1 MSGKL
6 AEGYQMTFRALTRRA
21 VTSQPEPAKGLSD
34 PSISMVKAPPEPLM
48 VCIVDN
54 DAAIRDSLGFLIE
67 SAGIPV
73 ATYASAR
80 EFLDTWDITR
90 TGCLVVDIRMPG
102 MSGLELQIELTRR
115 NTEVPMIIIT
125 GFGDVQLAVQAMKR
139 GAFDFFE
146 KPIHHQLLLD
156 RLAQALIKE
165 TAARKETAEK
175 QEFQRRYALLSPKE
189 REVLEHVVDGK
200 TSQGIAVILK
210 CAPKTVEVHRT
221 SIYTKMKCK
230 NLADVVRMMMLKRI
244 VSADTE
250 ASSDDAAAANR

>member
-1 MSGKL
+1 MISRV
-6 AEGYQMTFRALTRRA
+6 APRNDVR
-21 VTSQPEPAKGLSD
+21 PNPPAAKSGLSD
-34 PSISMVKAPPEPLM
+34 PSMSMIKAPPEPLV

-80 EFLDTWDITR
+80 EFLDTWDISR

-102 MSGLELQIELTRR
+102 MTGLELQAELTKR

-146 KPIHHQLLLD
+146 KPINHELLLE
-156 RLAQALIKE
+156 RLQQALDKE
-165 TAARKETAEK
+165 TAARQETAEK
-175 QEFQRRYALLSPKE
+175 LEFQRRYALLSPKE
-189 REVLEHVVDGK
+189 RQVLDLVVEGQ
-200 TSQGIAVILK
+200 TSAEIASNLN
-210 CAPKTVEVHRT
+210 CSPKTVEVHR
-221 SIYTKMKCK
+221 SNIYMKMRCK
-230 NLADVVRMMMLKRI
+230 NIAVIVRMMMLKRI
-244 VSADTE
+244 VDE
-250 ASSDDAAAANR
+250 V

>member
-1 MSGKL
+1 MILRVAPGHEVRSSPP
-6 AEGYQMTFRALTRRA
+6 
-21 VTSQPEPAKGLSD
+21 VAKSGLSD
-34 PSISMVKAPPEPLM
+34 SSITMIKAPPEPLV

-80 EFLDTWDITR
+80 EFLDTWDISR

-102 MSGLELQIELTRR
+102 MTGLELQAELTKR

-146 KPIHHQLLLD
+146 KPIHHELLLD
-156 RLAQALIKE
+156 RLQQALAKE
-165 TAARKETAEK
+165 TAARQETAEK
-175 QEFQRRYALLSPKE
+175 LEFRRRYALLSPKE
-189 REVLEHVVDGK
+189 RQILDLVVQGQ
-200 TSQGIAVILK
+200 TSAEIASNLK
-210 CAPKTVEVHRT
+210 CAPKTVEVHR
-221 SIYTKMKCK
+221 SNIYTKMRCK
-230 NLADVVRMMMLKRI
+230 NVAVLVRMMTLKRI
-244 VSADTE
+244 VDTAGE
-250 ASSDDAAAANR
+250 GDGKDRD

>member
-1 MSGKL
+1 MMSRVAPRNDVRPNPSAGK
-6 AEGYQMTFRALTRRA
+6 
-21 VTSQPEPAKGLSD
+21 SGLSD
-34 PSISMVKAPPEPLM
+34 PSFSMIKAPPEPLV

-80 EFLDTWDITR
+80 EFLDTWDISR

-102 MSGLELQIELTRR
+102 MSGLELQAELTKRD
-115 NTEVPMIIIT
+115 TEVPMIIIT

-146 KPIHHQLLLD
+146 KPIHHELLLE
-156 RLAQALIKE
+156 RLQQALDKE

-175 QEFQRRYALLSPKE
+175 LEFQRRYALLSPKE
-189 REVLEHVVDGK
+189 RQILALVVDGQ
-200 TSQGIAVILK
+200 TSAEIASNLS
-210 CAPKTVEVHRT
+210 CAPKTVEVHR
-221 SIYTKMKCK
+221 SNIYTKMRCK
-230 NLADVVRMMMLKRI
+230 NIAVIVRMMMLKRI
-244 VSADTE
+244 VDTDGDGE
-250 ASSDDAAAANR
+250 GK

>member
-1 MSGKL
+1 
-6 AEGYQMTFRALTRRA
+6 MTLRVAPRNEVRPSSP
-21 VTSQPEPAKGLSD
+21 VAKSGLSD
-34 PSISMVKAPPEPLM
+34 SSITMIKAPPEPLV

-80 EFLDTWDITR
+80 EFLDTWDISR

-102 MSGLELQIELTRR
+102 MTGLELQAELTKR

-146 KPIHHQLLLD
+146 KPIHHELLLD
-156 RLAQALIKE
+156 RLQQALAKE
-165 TAARKETAEK
+165 TAARQETAEK
-175 QEFQRRYALLSPKE
+175 LEFQRRYALLSPKE
-189 REVLEHVVDGK
+189 RQILDLVVQGQ
-200 TSQGIAVILK
+200 TSAEIASNLK
-210 CAPKTVEVHRT
+210 CAPKTVEVHR
-221 SIYTKMKCK
+221 SNIYTKMRCK
-230 NLADVVRMMMLKRI
+230 NVAVLVRMMTLKRI
-244 VSADTE
+244 VDTAGE
-250 ASSDDAAAANR
+250 GDGKDRD